1 MKKLIITALLVVG
14 MTTYAQHTKES
25 SEKAN
30 MERMTPE
37 QRQQRQLKKLTT
49 DLNLNSEQQVQIKQ
63 LLAEQSVKRENRIV
77 QKEASTEEMRSKRES
92 AKNKMQE
99 EKIVLVDKMKV
110 ILTPEQFITWKAN
123 QEKMK
128 QRALSRNR
136 DKRTTKMEN

>member
-1 MKKLIITALLVVG
+1 
-14 MTTYAQHTKES
+14 MTTYAQDTKES

-99 EKIVLVDKMKV
+99 EKIVLDDKMKV

-128 QRALSRNR
+128 QRAVSRNK
-136 DKRTTKMEN
+136 DKRGTKM